1 MNALYRRLKVE
12 RGLTDYKIA
21 QDTGVPR
28 STLSEWNAG
37 QYIPRAETLLKIARY
52 LGVTIEELLEAEEAT
67 S

>member
-1 MNALYRRLKVE
+1 MNTLYTRLKAE

-28 STLSEWNAG
+28 STISEWNAG

-52 LGVTIEELLEAEEAT
+52 LNVSIEELLESEEAAP
-67 S
+67 